1 MNPATIRT
9 RYAPSPT
16 GIPHIGNTRTALYAY
31 LLANKYKGKFIL
43 RIEDTDQKRTI
54 PGSLEKIYEIQEFLG
69 LIPDEDPKKGGSFA
83 PYIQTERLEIY
94 KRHSQELI
102 TKGIAYEDEGAV
114 RIRMPKDGYT
124 TWHDMVQGKISIPNS
139 EVDDKVL
146 MKSDG
151 VPTYHLAAMI
161 DDHLMEISHIIR
173 GVEYI
178 VSTPV
183 HLKIYEALGWQFP
196 QIAHVPLLL
205 GPDRTK
211 LSKRHGAKSVLEY
224 RDEGYLPEAINNFLF
239 YLGFS
244 YQDNSAILSL
254 SEMVKIFDEN
264 KIQKQNAIFD
274 IQKLDHFNK
283 AWIKRLSDDDLL
295 KRIKPFVKHEASDEL
310 LLKIIPLVKE
320 RITKLDE
327 LDQFIKFFFVR
338 PDPNTSDISDLTH
351 SYLQSAFDVL
361 SSVDWTKEA
370 IETGLA
376 NSANSHGWNRGEYFM
391 SLRLAVSG
399 CRVTPPLTES
409 MLIIGKEEV
418 LERINQNLKSLP
430 ANARHQALQAGQISN
445 IK

>member
-1 MNPATIRT
+1 MNQTTVRT

-16 GIPHIGNTRTALYAY
+16 GTPHIGNTRTALYAF
-31 LLANKYKGKFIL
+31 LLARKYGGQFIL
-43 RIEDTDQKRTI
+43 RIEDTDQKRTV
-54 PGSLEKIYEIQEFLG
+54 PGSLEKIYEIQKFLG
-69 LIPDEDPKKGGSFA
+69 LTPDEG

-94 KRHSQELI
+94 QKYAQELI
-102 TKGIAYEDEGAV
+102 AKGAAYKDEGAI
-114 RIRMPKDGYT
+114 RIKMPKDGYT
-124 TWHDMVQGKISIPNS
+124 AWHDLVQGKISIPNQ

-146 MKSDG
+146 LKSDG

-183 HLKIYEALGWQFP
+183 HLKIYEALGWKFP

-244 YQDNSAILSL
+244 YQDNSAILNL
-254 SEMVKIFDEN
+254 DDMVKIFDET

-274 IQKLDHFNK
+274 LQKLNHFNK
-283 AWIKRLSDDDLL
+283 AWIKRLADEDLSERL
-295 KRIKPFVKHEASDEL
+295 RPFVKYETSAKL
-310 LLKIIPLVKE
+310 LLKIIPLIKE
-320 RITKLDE
+320 RIFR
-327 LDQFIKFFFVR
+327 LDQFDQLTQFFFVR
-338 PDPNTSDISDLTH
+338 PAPHTSDASDLTH

-370 IETGLA
+370 IESALA
-376 NSANSHGWNRGEYFM
+376 NSANAQGWNRGEYFM
-391 SLRLAVSG
+391 ALRLAVAGS
-399 CRVTPPLTES
+399 RVTPPLTES
-409 MLIIGKEEV
+409 MLIIGQAEILARLK
-418 LERINQNLKSLP
+418 QNLT
-430 ANARHQALQAGQISN
+430 
-445 IK
+445 

>member
-1 MNPATIRT
+1 MNQAIVRT
-9 RYAPSPT
+9 RFAPSPT
-16 GIPHIGNTRTALYAY
+16 GIPHIGNTRTALYAF
-31 LLANKYKGKFIL
+31 LLAKKYKGQFIL
-43 RIEDTDQKRTI
+43 RIEDTDQKRTV

-69 LIPDEDPKKGGSFA
+69 LISDEDPKKGGPFA
-83 PYIQTERLEIY
+83 PYVQTERLEIY
-94 KRHSQELI
+94 QKYIKELI
-102 TKGIAYEDEGAV
+102 TKGIAYEDEGAI
-114 RIRMPKDGYT
+114 RIRMPKDGHT
-124 TWHDMVQGKISIPNS
+124 SWQDMVAGKISISND

-183 HLKIYEALGWQFP
+183 HLKIYEALGWKFP

-239 YLGFS
+239 FLGFS
-244 YQDNSAILSL
+244 YQDNSAVLSL
-254 SEMVKIFDEN
+254 SEMAEIFDEN

-274 IQKLDHFNK
+274 IQKLNHFNK

-295 KRIKPFVKHEASDEL
+295 ERVKPFVKYQTTDDL
-310 LLKIIPLVKE
+310 LRKIIPLIKE
-320 RITKLDE
+320 RISQ
-327 LDQFIKFFFVR
+327 LDQFDQLTKFFFIR
-338 PDPNTSDISDLTH
+338 PTPANTSDVSHGSDLSH
-351 SYLQSAFDVL
+351 SYLQSALEVL
-361 SSVDWTKEA
+361 SSVAWTKEA
-370 IETGLA
+370 IETGLVT
-376 NSANSHGWNRGEYFM
+376 SADSRGWNRGEYFM

-399 CRVTPPLTES
+399 SKVTPPLTES
-409 MLIIGKEEV
+409 MLIIGRDEI
-418 LERINQNLKSLP
+418 LTRISQNLK
-430 ANARHQALQAGQISN
+430 
-445 IK
+445 

>member
-1 MNPATIRT
+1 MNQAIVRT
-9 RYAPSPT
+9 RFAPSPT
-16 GIPHIGNTRTALYAY
+16 GVPHIGNTRTALYAF
-31 LLANKYKGKFIL
+31 LLAKKYKGQFIL
-43 RIEDTDQKRTI
+43 RIEDTDQKRTVH
-54 PGSLEKIYEIQEFLG
+54 GSLEKIYEIQEFLS
-69 LIPDEDPKKGGSFA
+69 LTSDEDPKKGGSFA

-94 KRHSQELI
+94 QKYIKELI
-102 TKGIAYEDEGAV
+102 AKGVAYEDEGAI
-114 RIRMPKDGYT
+114 RIRMPKEGYT
-124 TWHDMVQGKISIPNS
+124 TWHDMVQGKISIPNI

-183 HLKIYEALGWQFP
+183 HLKIYEALGWKFP

-244 YQDNSAILSL
+244 YQDNSAVLSL
-254 SEMVKIFDEN
+254 DDMVKIFDET

-274 IQKLDHFNK
+274 LQKLNHFNK
-283 AWIKRLSDDDLL
+283 AWIKRLADEDLL
-295 KRIKPFVKHEASDEL
+295 SRAKPFVKHQVTDDTL
-310 LLKIIPLVKE
+310 GKILPLVKE
-320 RITKLDE
+320 RITKLAE
-327 LDQFIKFFFVR
+327 LDQFIKFFFIR
-338 PDPNTSDISDLTH
+338 PDPYTPDMSDLTH

-361 SSVDWTKEA
+361 SSVDWTKES
-370 IETGLA
+370 IETNLA
-376 NSANSHGWNRGEYFM
+376 NSANAQGWNRGEYFM
-391 SLRLAVSG
+391 ALRLAVAGS
-399 CRVTPPLTES
+399 RVTPPLTES
-409 MLIIGKEEV
+409 MLIIGQAEILARLK
-418 LERINQNLKSLP
+418 QNLT
-430 ANARHQALQAGQISN
+430 
-445 IK
+445 

>member
-1 MNPATIRT
+1 MDSATIRT

-16 GIPHIGNTRTALYAY
+16 GIPHIGNTRTALYAF
-31 LLANKYKGKFIL
+31 LLAHKYGGQFVL
-43 RIEDTDQKRTI
+43 RIEDTDQKRTV

-69 LIPDEDPKKGGSFA
+69 LIPDEDPRVGGPYA
-83 PYIQTERLEIY
+83 PYIQTQRLEVY
-94 KRHSQELI
+94 QKYTKELLA
-102 TKGIAYEDEGAV
+102 KGAAYEDEGAV
-114 RIRMPKDGYT
+114 RIRMPKEGYT
-124 TWHDMVQGKISIPNS
+124 TWHDMVQGKISIPNV

-183 HLKIYEALGWQFP
+183 HLKIYEALGWRFP

-224 RDEGYLPEAINNFLF
+224 RDEGYLPEAINNFLL

-244 YQDNSAILSL
+244 YQDNSALLTL
-254 SEMVKIFDEN
+254 SEMMKIFDEN

-274 IQKLDHFNK
+274 IQRLNHFNK
-283 AWIKRLSDDDLL
+283 AWIKRLSDEELL
-295 KRIKPFVKHEASDEL
+295 ERVKPFIKHEVADDV
-310 LLKIIPLVKE
+310 LLKIIPLAKE
-320 RITKLDE
+320 RITRLDE
-327 LDQFIKFFFVR
+327 LDQLIKFFFER
-338 PDPNTSDISDLTH
+338 PDAQVQTEATKGYLT
-351 SYLQSAFDVL
+351 DVL
-361 SSVDWTKEA
+361 VILSEVDWNKEA
-370 IETGLA
+370 IETALV
-376 NSANSHGWNRGEYFM
+376 NSANSKSWNRGEYFM

-399 CRVTPPLTES
+399 SKVTPPLTES
-409 MLIIGKEEV
+409 MLIIGKDEI
-418 LERINQNLKSLP
+418 LERIKQNLD
-430 ANARHQALQAGQISN
+430 
-445 IK
+445 

>member
-1 MNPATIRT
+1 MNQATIRT

-16 GIPHIGNTRTALYAY
+16 GIPHIGNIRTALYSF
-31 LLANKYKGKFIL
+31 LLAKKYQGRFIL

-69 LIPDEDPKKGGSFA
+69 LTPDEG

-94 KRHSQELI
+94 QKYSKELI
-102 TKGIAYEDEGAV
+102 TKGAAYEDEGAV
-114 RIRMPKDGYT
+114 RIRMPKEGYT
-124 TWHDMVQGKISIPNS
+124 TWQDMVQGKISIPNS

-183 HLKIYEALGWQFP
+183 HLKIYEALGWEFP

-205 GPDRTK
+205 GPDRAK
-211 LSKRHGAKSVLEY
+211 LSKRYGAKSVLEY
-224 RDEGYLPEAINNFLF
+224 KDEGYLPEAINNFLF
-239 YLGFS
+239 FLGFS
-244 YQDNSAILSL
+244 YQDNSAVLSL
-254 SEMVKIFDEN
+254 SEMADIFDGN

-274 IQKLDHFNK
+274 IQKLNYFNK
-283 AWIKRLSDDDLL
+283 AWIKRLSDNDLMG
-295 KRIKPFVKHEASDEL
+295 RIKPFVKHKASDEL

-320 RITKLDE
+320 RITQ
-327 LDQFIKFFFVR
+327 LDQFDQLTQFFFAR
-338 PDPNTSDISDLTH
+338 PTPANTSTH

-361 SSVDWTKEA
+361 SSVAWTKEA
-370 IETGLA
+370 IETGLVD
-376 NSANSHGWNRGEYFM
+376 SANSHDWNRGEYFM
-391 SLRLAVSG
+391 SLRLAIAGS
-399 CRVTPPLTES
+399 RVTPPLTES
-409 MLIIGKEEV
+409 MLIIGRDEI
-418 LERINQNLKSLP
+418 LARIKQNLS
-430 ANARHQALQAGQISN
+430 
-445 IK
+445 

>member
-1 MNPATIRT
+1 MNPTTIRT

-16 GIPHIGNTRTALYAY
+16 GTPHIGNTRTALFAF
-31 LLANKYKGKFIL
+31 LLAHKYNGQFVL
-43 RIEDTDQKRTI
+43 RIEDTDQKRTV
-54 PGSLEKIYEIQEFLG
+54 PGSLEKIFEIQEFLG
-69 LIPDEDPKKGGSFA
+69 LIPDEDGQKGGPFG
-83 PYIQTERLEIY
+83 PYVQTQRLEIY
-94 KRHSQELI
+94 QKYTKELI
-102 TKGIAYEDEGAV
+102 TKGVAYEDEGAV
-114 RIRMPKDGYT
+114 RIRMPKEGYT
-124 TWHDMVQGKISIPNS
+124 TWHDMVQGKISIPNV

-254 SEMVKIFDEN
+254 SEMMKIFDEN

-274 IQKLDHFNK
+274 IQRLNHFNK
-283 AWIKRLSDDDLL
+283 AWIKRLSNDDLL
-295 KRIKPFVKHEASDEL
+295 ARAKPFLKYPATDEIL
-310 LLKIIPLVKE
+310 SKILPLAKE
-320 RITKLDE
+320 RITRLDE
-327 LDQFIKFFFVR
+327 LGPLIKFFFER
-338 PDPNTSDISDLTH
+338 PETQIPTDQTKMYLSD
-351 SYLQSAFDVL
+351 AL
-361 SSVDWTKEA
+361 SILEKVDWTKEA
-370 IETGLA
+370 IETNLM
-376 NSANSHGWNRGEYFM
+376 NSANSKNWNRSEYFM
-391 SLRLAVSG
+391 SLRLAIAGSK
-399 CRVTPPLTES
+399 VTPPLTES
-409 MLIIGKEEV
+409 MLIIGRDEI
-418 LERINQNLKSLP
+418 LARISQNLKFEM
-430 ANARHQALQAGQISN
+430 SN
-445 IK
+445 TK

>member
-1 MNPATIRT
+1 MNQATVRT
-9 RYAPSPT
+9 RFAPSPT

-31 LLANKYKGKFIL
+31 LLAKKYKGQFIL
-43 RIEDTDQKRTI
+43 RIEDTDQKRTV
-54 PGSLEKIYEIQEFLG
+54 PGSLEKIYEILEFLG
-69 LIPDEDPKKGGSFA
+69 LIPYDG

-94 KRHSQELI
+94 QKYTRELI
-102 TKGIAYEDEGAV
+102 AKNAAYEDEGAV

-124 TWHDMVQGKISIPNS
+124 TWYDMVQGKISIPNS

-183 HLKIYEALGWQFP
+183 HLKIYEALGWEFP
-196 QIAHVPLLL
+196 LIAHLPLLL

-239 YLGFS
+239 FLGFS
-244 YQDNSAILSL
+244 YQDNSALLSL
-254 SEMVKIFDEN
+254 SEMAEIFDEN

-274 IQKLDHFNK
+274 IQKLNHFNK
-283 AWIKRLSDDDLL
+283 AWIKRLSDNDLMG
-295 KRIKPFVKHEASDEL
+295 RIKPFVKHQASDDL

-327 LDQFIKFFFVR
+327 FDQFTQFFFIR
-338 PDPNTSDISDLTH
+338 PAPHPSP
-351 SYLQSAFDVL
+351 YLQSAFDVL

-370 IETGLA
+370 IETALVS
-376 NSANSHGWNRGEYFM
+376 SANSHGWNRGEYFM
-391 SLRLAVSG
+391 SLRLAVAGSK
-399 CRVTPPLTES
+399 VTPPLTES
-409 MLIIGKEEV
+409 MLIIGREEI
-418 LERINQNLKSLP
+418 LARISQNL
-430 ANARHQALQAGQISN
+430 
-445 IK
+445 

>member
-1 MNPATIRT
+1 MNQASIRT

-16 GIPHIGNTRTALYAY
+16 GIPHIGNTRTALFAY
-31 LLANKYKGKFIL
+31 LLARKYDGKFIL
-43 RIEDTDQKRTI
+43 RIEDTDQKRTV
-54 PGSLEKIYEIQEFLG
+54 PGSLEKIFEIQKFLG
-69 LIPDEDPKKGGSFA
+69 LESEEDLQKGGSFG
-83 PYIQTERLEIY
+83 PYVQTQRLEIY
-94 KRHSQELI
+94 HQYAKELI
-102 TKGIAYEDEGAV
+102 NKGVAYEDEGAI
-114 RIRMPKDGYT
+114 RIRMPKEGYT
-124 TWHDMVQGKISIPNS
+124 VWHDLVQGKISIPNV

-183 HLKIYEALGWQFP
+183 HLKIYEALGWEFP
-196 QIAHVPLLL
+196 KIAHVPLLL

-244 YQDNSAILSL
+244 HQDNSAILTL
-254 SEMVKIFDEN
+254 PEMAKIFDEN

-283 AWIKRLSDDDLL
+283 AWIKRLSDNDLL
-295 KRIKPFVKHEASDEL
+295 TRIKPFLSESASDETL
-310 LLKIIPLVKE
+310 LQIIPLVRE
-320 RITKLDE
+320 RITKLAE

-338 PDPNTSDISDLTH
+338 PNPSLAKRDLASPDNMTK
-351 SYLQSAFDVL
+351 SYLTSALGVL
-361 SSVDWTKEA
+361 TSVAWTKEA
-370 IETGLA
+370 IETSLVD
-376 NSANSHGWNRGEYFM
+376 SANKISWNRGEYFM
-391 SLRLAVSG
+391 ALRLAVAGSK
-399 CRVTPPLTES
+399 VTPPLTES
-409 MLIIGKEEV
+409 MLIIGRDEV
-418 LERINQNLKSLP
+418 LARIKQNM
-430 ANARHQALQAGQISN
+430 
-445 IK
+445 

>member
-1 MNPATIRT
+1 MNQTTVRT

-16 GIPHIGNTRTALYAY
+16 GTPHIGNTRTALYAF
-31 LLANKYKGKFIL
+31 LLARKYGGQFIL
-43 RIEDTDQKRTI
+43 RIEDTDQKRTV
-54 PGSLEKIYEIQEFLG
+54 PGSLEKIYAIQEFLG
-69 LIPDEDPKKGGSFA
+69 TTPDEDPQKGGPFG
-83 PYIQTERLEIY
+83 PYVQTQRLDIY
-94 KRHSQELI
+94 QKYVQRLLA
-102 TKGIAYEDEGAV
+102 KGAAYEDAGAI
-114 RIRMPKDGYT
+114 RIKMPKDGYT
-124 TWHDMVQGKISIPNS
+124 VWHDLVQGKISIPNQ

-146 MKSDG
+146 LKSDG

-183 HLKIYEALGWQFP
+183 HLKIYEALGWKFP

-244 YQDNSAILSL
+244 YQDNSAILNL
-254 SEMVKIFDEN
+254 DDMVKIFDET

-274 IQKLDHFNK
+274 LQKLNHFNK
-283 AWIKRLSDDDLL
+283 AWIKRLADEDLSERL
-295 KRIKPFVKHEASDEL
+295 RPFVKYETSAKL
-310 LLKIIPLVKE
+310 LLKIIPLIKE
-320 RITKLDE
+320 RIFR
-327 LDQFIKFFFVR
+327 LDQFDQLTQFFFVR
-338 PDPNTSDISDLTH
+338 PAPHTSDASDLTH

-370 IETGLA
+370 IESALA
-376 NSANSHGWNRGEYFM
+376 NSANAQGWNRGEYFM
-391 SLRLAVSG
+391 ALRLAVAGS
-399 CRVTPPLTES
+399 RVTPPLTES
-409 MLIIGKEEV
+409 MLIIGQAEILARLK
-418 LERINQNLKSLP
+418 QNLT
-430 ANARHQALQAGQISN
+430 
-445 IK
+445 

>member
-1 MNPATIRT
+1 MNQTTVRT

-16 GIPHIGNTRTALYAY
+16 GTPHIGNTRTALYAF
-31 LLANKYKGKFIL
+31 LLARKYGGQFIL
-43 RIEDTDQKRTI
+43 RIEDTDQKRTV
-54 PGSLEKIYEIQEFLG
+54 PGSLEKIYAIQEFLG
-69 LIPDEDPKKGGSFA
+69 TTPDEDPQKGGPFG
-83 PYIQTERLEIY
+83 PYVQTQRLDIY
-94 KRHSQELI
+94 QKYVQRLLA
-102 TKGIAYEDEGAV
+102 KGAAYEDGGAI
-114 RIRMPKDGYT
+114 RIKMPKDGYT
-124 TWHDMVQGKISIPNS
+124 VWHDLVQGKISIPNQ

-146 MKSDG
+146 LKSDG

-183 HLKIYEALGWQFP
+183 HLKIYEALGWKFP

-244 YQDNSAILSL
+244 YQDNSAVLNL
-254 SEMVKIFDEN
+254 DDMVKIFDET

-274 IQKLDHFNK
+274 LQKLNHFNK
-283 AWIKRLSDDDLL
+283 AWIKRLADEDLSERL
-295 KRIKPFVKHEASDEL
+295 RPFVKYETSAKL
-310 LLKIIPLVKE
+310 LLKIIPLIKE
-320 RITKLDE
+320 RIFR
-327 LDQFIKFFFVR
+327 LDQFDQLTQFFFVR
-338 PDPNTSDISDLTH
+338 PAPHTSDASDLTH

-370 IETGLA
+370 IESALA
-376 NSANSHGWNRGEYFM
+376 NSANAQGWNRGEYFM
-391 SLRLAVSG
+391 ALRLAVAGS
-399 CRVTPPLTES
+399 RVTPPLTES
-409 MLIIGKEEV
+409 MLIIGQAEILARLK
-418 LERINQNLKSLP
+418 QNLT
-430 ANARHQALQAGQISN
+430 
-445 IK
+445 

>member
-1 MNPATIRT
+1 MSQTTVRT

-16 GIPHIGNTRTALYAY
+16 GTPHIGNTRTALYAF
-31 LLANKYKGKFIL
+31 LLAKKYEGKFIL
-43 RIEDTDQKRTI
+43 RIEDTDQKRTV
-54 PGSLEKIYEIQEFLG
+54 PGSLEKIYEIQKFLG
-69 LIPDEDPKKGGSFA
+69 LAPDEG

-94 KRHSQELI
+94 QKYVQELLAR
-102 TKGIAYEDEGAV
+102 GAAYKDEGAI
-114 RIRMPKDGYT
+114 RIKMPKEGYT
-124 TWHDMVQGKISIPNS
+124 SWHDLVQGKISIPNK

-146 MKSDG
+146 LKSDG

-183 HLKIYEALGWQFP
+183 HLKIYETLGWKFP

-244 YQDNSAILSL
+244 YQDNSALL
-254 SEMVKIFDEN
+254 NLDDMVKIFDET

-274 IQKLDHFNK
+274 LQKLNHFNK
-283 AWIKRLSDDDLL
+283 AWIKRLADEDLSERL
-295 KRIKPFVKHEASDEL
+295 RPFVKYETSAKL
-310 LLKIIPLVKE
+310 LLKIIPLIKE
-320 RITKLDE
+320 RISR
-327 LDQFIKFFFVR
+327 LDQFDQLTQFFFVR
-338 PDPNTSDISDLTH
+338 PDPYTSDMSDLTH

-361 SSVDWTKEA
+361 SSVDWTKES
-370 IETGLA
+370 IETNLV
-376 NSANSHGWNRGEYFM
+376 NSANAQGWNRGEYFM
-391 SLRLAVSG
+391 ALRLAVAGS
-399 CRVTPPLTES
+399 RVTPPLTES
-409 MLIIGKEEV
+409 MLIIGQAEILARLK
-418 LERINQNLKSLP
+418 QNLT
-430 ANARHQALQAGQISN
+430 
-445 IK
+445 

>member
-1 MNPATIRT
+1 MNQTTVRT

-16 GIPHIGNTRTALYAY
+16 GTPHIGNTRTALYAF
-31 LLANKYKGKFIL
+31 LLARKYGGQFIL
-43 RIEDTDQKRTI
+43 RIEDTDQKRTV
-54 PGSLEKIYEIQEFLG
+54 PGSLEKIYEIQKFLG
-69 LIPDEDPKKGGSFA
+69 LTPDEG

-94 KRHSQELI
+94 QKYAQELI
-102 TKGIAYEDEGAV
+102 AKGAAYKDEGAI
-114 RIRMPKDGYT
+114 RIKMPKDGYT
-124 TWHDMVQGKISIPNS
+124 AWHDLVQGKISIPNQ

-146 MKSDG
+146 LKSDG

-183 HLKIYEALGWQFP
+183 HLKIYQALGWKFP

-244 YQDNSAILSL
+244 YQDNSAILNL
-254 SEMVKIFDEN
+254 DDMVKIFDET

-274 IQKLDHFNK
+274 LQKLNHFNK
-283 AWIKRLSDDDLL
+283 AWIKRLADEDLSERL
-295 KRIKPFVKHEASDEL
+295 RPFVKYETSAKL
-310 LLKIIPLVKE
+310 LLKIIPLIKE
-320 RITKLDE
+320 RIFR
-327 LDQFIKFFFVR
+327 LDQFDQLTQFFFVR
-338 PDPNTSDISDLTH
+338 PAPHTSDASDLTH

-370 IETGLA
+370 IESALA
-376 NSANSHGWNRGEYFM
+376 NSANAQGWNRGEYFM
-391 SLRLAVSG
+391 ALRLAVAGS
-399 CRVTPPLTES
+399 RVTPPLTES
-409 MLIIGKEEV
+409 MLIIGQAEILARLK
-418 LERINQNLKSLP
+418 QNLT
-430 ANARHQALQAGQISN
+430 
-445 IK
+445 